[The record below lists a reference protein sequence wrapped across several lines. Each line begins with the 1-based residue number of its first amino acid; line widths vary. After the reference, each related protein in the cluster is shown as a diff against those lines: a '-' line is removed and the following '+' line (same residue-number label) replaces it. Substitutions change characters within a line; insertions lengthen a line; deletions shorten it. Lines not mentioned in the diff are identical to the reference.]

1 MIAGVG
7 RLADFPLIDRTKSE
21 IDEKRSNPETGMY
34 FVKNGGN
41 RVGYSVKTPKGG
53 RAKYHY
59 HWILNQPMRIS
70 MVKIQKG
77 YDDVTKDDEIVPEG
91 LAVAASGHYEYG
103 DLVFMKCPLEQYL
116 ERLLFS
122 RQKSDRQLAAKQKEF
137 EDSAQAVRA
146 GLTNDMKEQ
155 LLGEMA

>member
-7 RLADFPLIDRTKSE
+7 RLQDFPKIDRTKSE
-21 IDEKRSNPETGMY
+21 IDEKRSDPEKGLY

-41 RVGYSVKTPKGG
+41 RVAYTAKLPKGG

-77 YDDVTKDDEIVPEG
+77 YDEVTKDDDIVPEG
-91 LAVAASGHYEYG
+91 MCVDALGHYVYG
-103 DLVFMKCPLEQYL
+103 DLIFMKCGLEQYL
-116 ERLLFS
+116 ERMLFS
-122 RQKSDRQLAAKQKEF
+122 RKKSDRQLAAKEKEF
-137 EDSAQAVRA
+137 DDVARKLNA
-146 GLTNDMKEQ
+146 GLSKDLKDE
-155 LLGEMA
+155 LLGEMV

>member
-7 RLADFPLIDRTKSE
+7 RLNDFPLIDRTKSE

-41 RVGYSVKTPKGG
+41 RVAYSVKTPKGG

-70 MVKIQKG
+70 MVQIQKG
-77 YDDVTKDDEIVPEG
+77 YEMVTKDDEIVPEG
-91 LAVAASGHYEYG
+91 MTTDATEHYVYG

-122 RQKSDRQLAAKQKEF
+122 RKKSDRQLAAKEKEF
-137 EDSAQAVRA
+137 EDKAQAMKA
-146 GLTNDMKEQ
+146 GLTKDMKEQ